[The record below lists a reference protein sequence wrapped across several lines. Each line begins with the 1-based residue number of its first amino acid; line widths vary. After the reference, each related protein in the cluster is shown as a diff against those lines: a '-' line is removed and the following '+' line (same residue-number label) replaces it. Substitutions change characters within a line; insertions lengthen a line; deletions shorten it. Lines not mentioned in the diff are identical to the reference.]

1 MDRRTL
7 LRNVTA
13 CGSSIFLGSL
23 AGCAGNS
30 GSDSATTTTST
41 PTTTESG
48 STPTTTTTTTATEG
62 DGNTKT
68 TASATATVVVS
79 STEKFGDIL
88 TDNKGVTLYLFTKDK
103 PEKSV
108 CYDGCATNWPPL
120 TIGGKPN
127 SLKAGPE
134 VTAQLD
140 TIQRKN
146 GSMQVTVADHPL
158 YYYAGDEKPG
168 DTNGQGLGG
177 VWFVVG
183 PDGQKRVKTQTA
195 TPTTTTTT
203 EDSGGYGGY

>member
-1 MDRRTL
+1 MNRRTL

-13 CGSSIFLGSL
+13 CGSSLFLGSL

-30 GSDSATTTTST
+30 GSDSATTATST
-41 PTTTESG
+41 PTTAEGG
-48 STPTTTTTTTATEG
+48 STPTTTTGTEG
-62 DGNTKT
+62 DGNTST
-68 TASATATVVVS
+68 TVSAAATVVVS
-79 STEKFGDIL
+79 STEKFGNIL
-88 TDNKGVTLYLFTKDK
+88 TDSKGMTLYLFTKDK
-103 PEKSV
+103 PGKSV
-108 CYDGCATNWPPL
+108 CYDGCAKNWPPL
-120 TIGGKPN
+120 MIGGKSN

-140 TIQRKN
+140 TIKRKN
-146 GSMQVTVADHPL
+146 GSMQVTIADHPL
-158 YYYAGDEKPG
+158 YYYAGDEKPS

-183 PDGQKRVKTQTA
+183 PDGEKKAKTRTT